1 LSLPF
6 RVLTLMFLT
15 HLGLLVSIMRFH
27 EITLNSLYVSGEH
40 ENMLVTDGGGKIP
53 INSDK

>member
-1 LSLPF
+1 
-6 RVLTLMFLT
+6 MFLT